1 MVWKNAG
8 TKLEYLAT
16 RKQGVS
22 MQEVT
27 VEPALGEKLGQLAAQ
42 TVLCD
47 PEGRVLGLFLPYLDR
62 PKLKDFQLEPPST
75 IEEINERR
83 KNRSG
88 KPLEEILSRLGFQ

>member
-1 MVWKNAG
+1 
-8 TKLEYLAT
+8 
-16 RKQGVS
+16 

-27 VEPALGEKLGQLAAQ
+27 IESALGAKLEHLDSQ

-47 PEGRVLGLFLPYLDR
+47 SDGRVIGLFLPYCDR
-62 PKLKDFQLEPPST
+62 PKLEDFQLEPPST

-88 KPLEEILSRLGFQ
+88 KPLEEILRRLGVQ